1 MIVAG
6 RERRYR
12 LSSPTLCNHTCDPIS
27 MLKEVPYIPA
37 ESPAAFACSDASLA
51 AL

>member
-1 MIVAG
+1 MIIQEG
-6 RERRYR
+6 GEDTDFLPLPCY
-12 LSSPTLCNHTCDPIS
+12 TCDPIS
-27 MLKEVPYIPA
+27 MLKEIPYIPA

>member
-1 MIVAG
+1 MIIQEG
-6 RERRYR
+6 GEDTRFLPLPCSY
-12 LSSPTLCNHTCDPIS
+12 CDSIS
-27 MLKEVPYIPA
+27 MLKEIPYIPE